1 MSLVKNQEIEL
12 QIESFSSEGS
22 GVGHYDKMAVFV
34 SGAVV
39 GDKALVHII
48 KAKKTYAIGK
58 AVKILKPSKDRTDSD
73 CEASASCG
81 GCAFRHIKYGAE
93 LEMKRQ
99 KVENAFLRLGGI
111 DKKIDEMIGAE
122 SITGYRNKAEYPVG
136 FDGRLKIGFYASHT
150 HRIIDCPRC
159 ALQPEVFSEIVKIIR
174 KWIVEY
180 GISVYNPETGKG
192 IIRHIYIRQGAV
204 SKEIMVCLVVNSD
217 FLPKK
222 DKLLERL
229 LVISDIKSVVI
240 NINKDKTNVILGRA
254 CKTLWGDDYIYD
266 ELCGVKIRLSPLSF
280 YQVNPVQTE
289 KLYSLALSY
298 AGLTGKESVW
308 DLYCGI
314 GTISLFLSGKASK
327 VYGVEVVP
335 QAIED
340 AKQNAANNGI
350 TNAEFFVGKAEEVLP
365 EFYGRKDAV
374 SHSGNKAEQGREDML
389 HPDVIVVDP
398 PRKGCDEMCLQT
410 MLKMAPDR
418 IVYVSCDSATLARDL
433 RILCNGGYE
442 LERVRPVDM
451 FPQTVHVETV
461 VLLSHKKPDGHINV
475 KVEFGEGEGKVPL
488 DNIAKRAEEYKPRNE

>member
-99 KVENAFLRLGGI
+99 KIENAFLRLGGI

-159 ALQPEVFSEIVKIIR
+159 TLQPEVFSEIVKIIR

-192 IIRHIYIRQGAV
+192 IVRHIYIRQGAV

-280 YQVNPVQTE
+280 YQVNHAQAQR
-289 KLYSLALSY
+289 LYERAREYAL
-298 AGLTGKESVW
+298 LTGEETLL
-308 DLYCGI
+308 DMYCGA
-314 GTISLFLSGKASK
+314 GTIGLSMADGCKD
-327 VYGVEVVP
+327 VIGVEIIR
-335 QAIED
+335 QAVAD
-340 AKQNAANNGI
+340 ARVNAEINGI
-350 TNAEFFVGKAEEVLP
+350 KNAEFYCADAAEAA
-365 EFYGRKDAV
+365 K
-374 SHSGNKAEQGREDML
+374 ML
-389 HPDVIVVDP
+389 EEKGIKPDVIVIDP
-398 PRKGCDEMCLQT
+398 PRKGCEASLVETVCNMS
-410 MLKMAPDR
+410 PDR
-418 IVYVSCDSATLARDL
+418 VVYVSCDPATLARDCKL
-433 RILCNGGYE
+433 FEELGYKVE
-442 LERVRPVDM
+442 KLTAVDL
-451 FPQTVHVETV
+451 FPRTVHVECV
-461 VLLSHKKPDGHINV
+461 ARL
-475 KVEFGEGEGKVPL
+475 
-488 DNIAKRAEEYKPRNE
+488 AKS